1 MYLHRA
7 LALILMVM
15 GGIFGSVIAMALF
28 AFIAHDADSLR
39 LWWWA
44 GFAAGA
50 VGTAW
55 LLPRLR

>member
-15 GGIFGSVIAMALF
+15 GGILGSVISLALF
-28 AFIAHDADSLR
+28 AFFAHDAESLR

-50 VGTAW
+50 VCTAW

>member
-1 MYLHRA
+1 
-7 LALILMVM
+7 MVM
-15 GGIFGSVIAMALF
+15 GGILGSVISLALF
-28 AFIAHDADSLR
+28 AFFAHDADSLR

-50 VGTAW
+50 VCTAW